1 MSQVLLPCTC
11 FKCSFLQIGIKATHI
26 KLPRTATESEV
37 SSEESAGKRAA
48 EVLFS
53 LVLVSENFRG

>member
-1 MSQVLLPCTC
+1 MSYVALPYIC

-37 SSEESAGKRAA
+37 SCEELTAKRVA
-48 EVLFS
+48 EVLSSGFG
-53 LVLVSENFRG
+53 LVGF